1 MQTQPQPTFGDR
13 FVTLTGAPGADEF
26 ATPMLEPGEVG
37 TVINRWEVYGSAP
50 TVLVRLLFWPSRQTL
65 EVTEST
71 LLDRRQFMRV
81 PVPERPDRWFVLL
94 RNLEMGTPIRVYLR
108 QVAADPQ
115 NASPE
120 TWIRAQVGEEQGPDG
135 DHWVHL
141 LGGMG
146 CTVIMAGNNL
156 VEVRSNA

>member
-13 FVTLTGAPGADEF
+13 FVTLTGAPGPDEC
-26 ATPMLEPGEVG
+26 APLVEPGEVG

-71 LLDRRQFMRV
+71 LLDPRLFL
-81 PVPERPDRWFVLL
+81 PVPLPTAKRHFALL
-94 RNLEMGTPIRVYLR
+94 RTLDIGTPIQVYLR
-108 QVAADPQ
+108 QVAADPV
-115 NASPE
+115 NAPD
-120 TWIRAQVGEEQGPDG
+120 TWLRAQVGEEQGPSG

-146 CTVIMAGNNL
+146 CTVLMAGNNL
-156 VEVRSNA
+156 VEVQPHV